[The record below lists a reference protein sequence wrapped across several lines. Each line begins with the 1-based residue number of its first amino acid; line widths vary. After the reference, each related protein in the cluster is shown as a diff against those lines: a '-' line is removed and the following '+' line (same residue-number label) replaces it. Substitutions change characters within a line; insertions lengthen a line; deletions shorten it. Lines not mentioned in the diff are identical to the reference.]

1 MRTFK
6 LFRRSKPDM
15 KYAEATPRR
24 ADASP
29 AAACDADAPVMET
42 LLTGSPEAG
51 MRDAMRDGNA
61 VFGLIGTAISAETF
75 ARRQGEHATDGAMAS
90 GSPIQARDLMH
101 SLYEQ
106 YCGALEDPQ
115 ASLASDWPAQMAIVR
130 RPPPDQP
137 GDRRK
142 GSEAAEE
149 ADSIDALVSG
159 SSVFDDVFGLL
170 RPGDTPD
177 PAAMEPI
184 PEVLRLFAPA
194 EYHAAMARRPGSL
207 PPALARREHQTLAI
221 DSPLSASGST
231 SSHDAS

>member
-6 LFRRSKPDM
+6 LFRRGEPGM
-15 KYAEATPRR
+15 KYAEAMPRR

-29 AAACDADAPVMET
+29 AATRDADAPLMET

-51 MRDAMRDGNA
+51 LRDAMRDGNA
-61 VFGLIGTAISAETF
+61 VLGLIGTAISAETF
-75 ARRQGEHATDGAMAS
+75 ARRQGDPAADIATAA
-90 GSPIQARDLMH
+90 GSPVQARDLMH

-115 ASLASDWPAQMAIVR
+115 ASLASDWPAQMTLVR
-130 RPPPDQP
+130 RPPPDQRS
-137 GDRRK
+137 DRRK
-142 GSEAAEE
+142 EAEEAGE

-159 SSVFDDVFGLL
+159 SPVFDDVFGLL
-170 RPGDTPD
+170 GPGDTPD

-194 EYHAAMARRPGSL
+194 EYHAAMARRAGSL

-221 DSPLSASGST
+221 DSPLPASGSA
-231 SSHDAS
+231 SNHDTP